1 MADLV
6 KGGIKIHKGPEIVEL
21 KVKAA
26 ETIFKTAAIT
36 IDKSGG
42 AGDGYAQ
49 NGGDDATTQ
58 FVGMAIDDVDNSA
71 GANGALTVRC
81 HAGRIWPMVA
91 SGAAQ
96 ATWQGRAVYLS
107 DNQTVT
113 LNASSTNKVL
123 VGTVDKVES
132 ATRVLVRTV
141 PYTPISLRS
150 NLAEDALQS
159 YPLINL
165 GRQDDGVP
173 WAVAETADTH
183 NLSLAA
189 NVLTI
194 DSEVANNET
203 ETSESMFIFTLPPEY
218 VAGGTLQITG
228 KIISQGA
235 GTDAGSTID
244 FEVFKMTGEEAI
256 GADIQATAAI
266 SMVEDAWTTFD
277 FTVTPTT
284 LSPGDTIIIIMTTVL
299 VENAVNNLIATIDG
313 LMLKMDIKG

>member
-1 MADLV
+1 MADLT

-26 ETIFKTAAIT
+26 ETIYKTAAIT

-58 FVGMAIDDVDNSA
+58 FVGMAINDVDNSS

-81 HAGRIWPMVA
+81 HTGRIWPMVA

-113 LNASSTNKVL
+113 LDASSTNKVL
-123 VGTVDKVES
+123 VGIVDKVES
-132 ATRVLVRTV
+132 ATRVLVRTL

-150 NLAEDALQS
+150 NLAEDSLQS
-159 YPLINL
+159 YSLLPH
-165 GRQDDGVP
+165 GRQLAGLP
-173 WAVAETADTH
+173 WVVSETAGTH
-183 NLSLAA
+183 NLSLSA

-203 ETSESMFIFTLPPEY
+203 ETSESLFHYTLSPEY
-218 VAGGTLQITG
+218 IAGATINITG

-266 SMVEDAWTTFD
+266 SMVEDAWTPFS
-277 FTVTPTT
+277 FVITPTT
-284 LSPGDTIIIIMTTVL
+284 LSPGDTIMIIMTTVL
-299 VENAVNNLIATIDG
+299 VENASNDLIATIDG
-313 LMLKMDIKG
+313 LMIDMDIKG